1 MFCGFMVVLMAYGTL
16 SFAIAYLPLAIYACQ
31 KFLRTNNKLF
41 LVLLTTTIPLS
52 FFSGHFQISLYFLLT
67 ITAFIAF
74 RSEEHTSELQS
85 PDHLVCR
92 LLLEKKKMIRSI
104 EVSDC

>member
-41 LVLLTTTIPLS
+41 FVLLTTTIPLS

-74 RSEEHTSELQS
+74 KYFREDRKSTRLNSSHHITSYPFFCL
-85 PDHLVCR
+85 
-92 LLLEKKKMIRSI
+92 KKKTQ
-104 EVSDC
+104 